1 MIISKCIRVV
11 RPLIIL
17 FLFFIALFVLAS
29 PIYAEQTAGKALSK
43 ADENK
48 TRNPG
53 WFYVRVYKGSEY
65 LGSTRFTLNYNK
77 GATISKTTI
86 HDKATKWAFGVQTGI
101 NDPAD
106 GLPLKGEDNVRR
118 RATTITFSNLHPD
131 GKTGGYYRIYAPL
144 EVKTPVGYH
153 YARYI
158 TNQSDATKK
167 FNEPA
172 DDFMKPD
179 LTHGSGT
186 AAETTNKHTLTS
198 RWISDTGG
206 AWSAFTL
213 HLSVANARI
222 TSATG
227 TDGKKHYLSAVCYTI
242 YFEPNDY
249 KVNFNANGGSG
260 SMSSQSM
267 KYDLQKALNSNTFT
281 RKGYTFKG
289 WATSAGGGVT
299 YSNGASVKNLTSA
312 NNGTV
317 NLYAVWEPKSY
328 KLNLYTNGG
337 TILNGSTHEYVNLR
351 YDTGDYYAIEWVKPT
366 RTGYTFDGWYTSD
379 GTKVYGANG
388 YCANDGKYWKDN
400 KYIYDGDCNV
410 DAKWTP
416 NTYTVRF
423 NGNGA
428 DQTGTKTQ
436 TFTYDKSGT
445 LTPNTFTK
453 GSYTFKGWA
462 TSAGGSVAYK
472 DGASVKNL
480 TATNNGTVDLY
491 AVWELSPYTIKYRA
505 SGGEGEM
512 DTQTGYRG
520 KSVTLK
526 ENAFTN
532 EDYIFTGWNTQRDG
546 TGQSY
551 TDKVT
556 VNQNLIPNTDSPLT
570 TTSNIWNTDN
580 GTKGIWRINK
590 NTEVVDISESP
601 VEGVEKGFIANGWIA
616 TDYLLDAS
624 KTYTFSAYVKG
635 NGTAYIGAGSPK
647 VDKSTHEI
655 FDIAFGSD
663 TTTEVSG
670 DGWKR
675 ISLSFA
681 GSYTSVLAVR
691 LSDGMT
697 ICGMKLEEGDTAT
710 PWIKDGSS
718 GKLNLFAQW
727 KDAKYTIHYDA
738 NGGEGK
744 MDDQKM
750 SRTREAMLSKSAFIL
765 NGKVFKEWNTAK
777 DGSGTSYKDEQSVTD
792 IQGSTKEVTL
802 YAQWTDGKFK
812 LDGETDV
819 TNSEFVHF
827 TADENGNYTLHT
839 TLRDAQFFKVMGL
852 GKGVTYDITEKAAK
866 KYQPSFAVIQGKE
879 YADTKKGE
887 EKENTALSTGTEKI
901 QGNMGYLFTNTRNMP
916 QGHNLSVS
924 KKLAGDRITD
934 TDKDKTF
941 TFRYYINGLDPEF
954 TYDLTV
960 GDSNTKLTPKKD
972 SSVTDT
978 DKSGYVEGTL
988 TLKGG
993 ETANFANIPEG
1004 AKYNITEKFS
1014 DGFEFKPR
1022 YEVTD
1027 GVETVNSEAGSG
1039 KNHTSGLSINMSG
1052 EKISGYGVETMGNSD
1067 VSYEFTN
1074 TKADKHNLTLTKEKS
1089 DDIPAD
1095 EKFIFTAHFS
1105 GLAENT
1111 TYHADNTKYNFTTDK
1126 TGEADVEITLKAGE
1140 SVTFSDLDGSLVYD
1154 ITEGGSDYVAKVKV
1168 LDSKGNTILTNS
1180 GKYGKGVS
1188 VANDSERDDETGDVG
1203 FKENQ
1208 TVSFNNSKVY
1218 SHKLTVEKKVS
1229 TDNPSD
1235 SDTFTVTARFS
1246 KLLKDHSYTVDLVG
1260 QDEDGNET
1268 RTTNTF
1274 TTNADGEATYTM
1286 TVSDRT
1292 VYEFDS
1298 LNDGCEY
1305 TLTEN
1310 GAKGYVPSYHVED
1323 GTVTKEKD
1331 EGFVGQPLSTTET
1344 LKDDTYF
1351 VFTNTHTIP
1360 DPTKDVSDNDNVTY
1374 TGTGAESHVMENTVP
1389 KQTSPWEYTIKQE
1402 IEAGFTEFEVYD
1414 TLPANVETT
1423 YDSMRISFKSGL
1435 STYNG
1440 TLQKTTDS
1448 DGGIYYQND
1457 QFKVVYDYG
1466 SIYIALK
1473 DSAADTFKKGGTFEF
1488 TFTAR
1493 VKDGASMDDFKS
1505 ANELTKDR
1513 SHLMFKNTAS
1523 TVLNDDITRQ
1533 TGTTTTYIP
1542 LKEKSGLTV
1551 AKRVSGTFGD
1561 RDKAFEYTAHFEGLD
1576 ANKTYRIGKP
1586 AYVEVVGSYDGSR
1599 VNFTA
1604 TDESGEKIK
1613 NIDVYVYELTES
1625 KEKGDLYA
1633 KGTTDDDGKVSLKI
1647 PDGEYL
1653 YRMVM
1658 DTEEVSDYFTLA
1670 TDENMDDNSASQTYT
1685 ADGLESVVL
1694 EKPEYDSSKKFTADA
1709 SGRADVSFKLKADE
1723 SVTFSDL
1730 KEGATYEITEL
1741 PSNHVA
1747 SYKNG
1752 TSQAANT
1759 QENTAIT
1766 NSGELSGDAT
1776 AVFTNT
1782 RNVTDL
1788 QLVKKDGETKNVLA
1802 GAKFRLLGGTT
1813 DMTDTTDADG
1823 VIRFNSIPK
1832 GEYILTEVK
1841 APEGYKQDTT
1851 EHKIVVGDDGISC
1864 ASLEVSGSTLTDY
1877 NYPNTKKKSF
1887 SLKKTDDS
1895 YNPVKGAEFT
1905 LYDSE
1910 HKEVAKAT
1918 SADDG
1923 TVTFSGLDDG
1933 KYFLKETKAPDGY
1946 SVDEKEYTADVSDD
1960 TTIDGLKKVGDS
1972 YRVVNKV
1979 PPLDL
1984 IISKNVK
1991 GSLGDRSKEFK
2002 FTVYFTGLKA
2012 GETYHYGDK
2021 TFTAPESG
2029 ERFVT
2034 VYLKD
2039 DESVKFEKLP
2049 VGATYK
2055 VTEASSDH
2063 VASYRLKSKEDSVVF
2078 VKAEDTKGVK
2088 GALSTA
2094 TETTDAND
2102 GTVEVAFTNT
2112 RDIIT
2117 VSGIPKQMTPI
2128 LIGTLILLQ
2137 IMALGA
2143 IVRKLRKGRRW

>member
-11 RPLIIL
+11 KPII
-17 FLFFIALFVLAS
+17 VLSAILAMITAFSIYGATAQTKTAAS
-29 PIYAEQTAGKALSK
+29 KPDKA
-43 ADENK
+43 N
-48 TRNPG
+48 NPG
-53 WFYVRVYKGSEY
+53 YIYIEFLKQINTQPQ
-65 LGSTRFTLNYNK
+65 STQTTKFSLNYNK
-77 GATISKTTI
+77 GATITKTTI
-86 HDKATKWAFGVQTGI
+86 ASKATTWAFGVASG
-101 NDPAD
+101 N
-106 GLPLKGEDNVRR
+106 EDYVAR
-118 RATTITFSNLHPD
+118 RATSIKTSNKDPNGSD
-131 GKTGGYYRIYAPL
+131 AGNGYYEMYLPMKVR
-144 EVKTPVGYH
+144 TPVGYH
-153 YARYI
+153 FWGYN
-158 TNQSDATKK
+158 TNKSDAMQKELDHTGASDK
-167 FNEPA
+167 NSSNA
-172 DDFMKPD
+172 
-179 LTHGSGT
+179 
-186 AAETTNKHTLTS
+186 HTLTAAK
-198 RWISDTGG
+198 ISSTGD
-206 AWSAFTL
+206 AWSDFSLAMRTAEP
-213 HLSVANARI
+213 HI
-222 TSATG
+222 TSAKSTN
-227 TDGKKHYLSAVCYTI
+227 GKYYYLSSIVYTI
-242 YFEPNDY
+242 KFESNDY
-249 KVNFNANGGSG
+249 TVNFNANGGSG

-299 YSNGASVKNLTSA
+299 YSNGASVKNLTST

-337 TILNGSTHEYVNLR
+337 TILNGSSHEYVNLR
-351 YDTGDYYAIEWVKPT
+351 YDTGDYYAIEWLNPT
-366 RTGYTFDGWYTSD
+366 RAGYTFDGWYTSD

-400 KYIYDGDCNV
+400 KYIYDEDCNV
-410 DAKWTP
+410 SAKWTP
-416 NTYTVRF
+416 NTYKVRF

-570 TTSNIWNTDN
+570 TTSNTWNPDN
-580 GTKGIWRINK
+580 GTKGIWQIET
-590 NTEVVDISESP
+590 NTEVVDISEPP
-601 VEGVEKGFIANGWIA
+601 VEGVEKGFIANGSIA
-616 TDYLLDAS
+616 IDYLFDAS

-635 NGTAYIGAGSPK
+635 NGTAYIEAGDP
-647 VDKSTHEI
+647 EI
-655 FDIAFGSD
+655 GTASD

-681 GSYTSVLAVR
+681 GSNTSVLAVR

-916 QGHNLSVS
+916 QGYNLSVS

-934 TDKDKTF
+934 ADKDKTF

-1027 GVETVNSEAGSG
+1027 GVETVNSEAESG

-1154 ITEGGSDYVAKVKV
+1154 ITEGGSDYVAKVKI

-1268 RTTNTF
+1268 RKTNTF

-1448 DGGIYYQND
+1448 DGDTYYQND

-1766 NSGELSGDAT
+1766 NSGKLSGDAT

-1788 QLVKKDGETKNVLA
+1788 KLVKKDGETKNVLA

-1823 VIRFNSIPK
+1823 VIRFNGIPK

-1864 ASLEVSGSTLTDY
+1864 ASLEVNGSTLTDY

-1910 HKEVAKAT
+1910 HKEVAKVT

-1946 SVDEKEYTADVSDD
+1946 SADEKEYTADVSDN

-2094 TETTDAND
+2094 TETADAND
-2102 GTVEVAFTNT
+2102 GTVEVSFTNT

>member
-11 RPLIIL
+11 KPII
-17 FLFFIALFVLAS
+17 VLSAILAMITAS
-29 PIYAEQTAGKALSK
+29 SIYGATAQTKTAASKPDKA
-43 ADENK
+43 N
-48 TRNPG
+48 NPG
-53 WFYVRVYKGSEY
+53 YISIEFLKQINGETQ
-65 LGSTRFTLNYNK
+65 STQTTKFSLNYNK
-77 GATISKTTI
+77 GATITKTTI
-86 HDKATKWAFGVQTGI
+86 ASKATTWAFGVASG
-101 NDPAD
+101 N
-106 GLPLKGEDNVRR
+106 EDYVAR
-118 RATTITFSNLHPD
+118 RATSIKTSDKDPD
-131 GKTGGYYRIYAPL
+131 GSDAGNGYYEMYLPMKVR
-144 EVKTPVGYH
+144 TPVGYH
-153 YARYI
+153 FSRW
-158 TNQSDATKK
+158 D
-167 FNEPA
+167 
-172 DDFMKPD
+172 
-179 LTHGSGT
+179 
-186 AAETTNKHTLTS
+186 TNKPKALKDEFTHTGTSDKNSSNVHTLTKGN
-198 RWISDTGG
+198 ISSTGD
-206 AWSAFTL
+206 AWSDFSLAMRTAEP
-213 HLSVANARI
+213 HI
-222 TSATG
+222 TSAKSTKN
-227 TDGKKHYLSAVCYTI
+227 GKYYYLSSIVYTI
-242 YFEPNDY
+242 KFESNAY
-249 KVNFNANGGSG
+249 TVNFNANGGSG
-260 SMSSQSM
+260 SMSSQIM
-267 KYDLQKALNSNTFT
+267 KYDSQGSLSSNTFS

-299 YSNGASVKNLTSA
+299 YSDGASVKNLTSEYD
-312 NNGTV
+312 GTV
-317 NLYAVWEPKSY
+317 NLYAVWEPKWEPKTY
-328 KLNLYTNGG
+328 KLNLYANGG

-351 YDTGDYYAIEWVKPT
+351 YDTSDCYAIEWVKPT

-388 YCANDGKYWKDN
+388 YCVNDGKYWKN
-400 KYIYDGDCNV
+400 NQYVYDGDCNV
-410 DAKWTP
+410 YAKWTP

-436 TFTYDKSGT
+436 TFTYDKSET
-445 LTPNTFTK
+445 LTPNTFTR
-453 GSYTFKGWA
+453 GDYTFKGWA
-462 TSAGGSVAYK
+462 TSAGGSVVYSN
-472 DGASVKNL
+472 GASVKNL
-480 TATNNGTVDLY
+480 TSTNNGTVNLY
-491 AVWELSPYTIKYRA
+491 AVWGLSPYTIKYRA
-505 SGGEGEM
+505 NGGEGEM
-512 DTQTGYRG
+512 ESQTGYHG
-520 KSVTLK
+520 KSITLNK
-526 ENAFTN
+526 NVFTN

-546 TGQSY
+546 SGTSYKDGQS
-551 TDKVT
+551 VT
-556 VNQNLIPNTDSPLT
+556 NT
-570 TTSNIWNTDN
+570 
-580 GTKGIWRINK
+580 
-590 NTEVVDISESP
+590 SES
-601 VEGVEKGFIANGWIA
+601 
-616 TDYLLDAS
+616 
-624 KTYTFSAYVKG
+624 
-635 NGTAYIGAGSPK
+635 
-647 VDKSTHEI
+647 
-655 FDIAFGSD
+655 
-663 TTTEVSG
+663 TTQL
-670 DGWKR
+670 
-675 ISLSFA
+675 IL
-681 GSYTSVLAVR
+681 Y
-691 LSDGMT
+691 
-697 ICGMKLEEGDTAT
+697 
-710 PWIKDGSS
+710 
-718 GKLNLFAQW
+718 AQW

-738 NGGEGK
+738 NGGTGT

-750 SRTREAMLSKSAFIL
+750 SRTRAAMLSKNAFTL

-819 TNSEFVHF
+819 TNSEFIHF

-887 EKENTALSTGTEKI
+887 EKENTALSTGIEKI

-916 QGHNLSVS
+916 KGYNLSVS

-934 TDKDKTF
+934 ADKDKTF

-1027 GVETVNSEAGSG
+1027 GVETVNSEAESG

-1154 ITEGGSDYVAKVKV
+1154 ITEGGSDYVAKVKI

-1246 KLLKDHSYTVDLVG
+1246 KLLKNHTYIVYLVG

-1292 VYEFDS
+1292 VYEFNF
-1298 LNDGCEY
+1298 LKDGCEY

-1331 EGFVGQPLSTTET
+1331 KGFVGQPLSTTET

-1374 TGTGAESHVMENTVP
+1374 TGTGAENHVMENTVP

-1448 DGGIYYQND
+1448 DGNTYYQND

-1586 AYVEVVGSYDGSR
+1586 AYVEVVGLYDGSR

-1658 DTEEVSDYFTLA
+1658 DTEEVSDYFTL
-1670 TDENMDDNSASQTYT
+1670 TTEENMDDNSASNTYT
-1685 ADGLESVVL
+1685 ADGLESVIL

-1709 SGRADVSFKLKADE
+1709 SGRADVPFKLKADE

-1766 NSGELSGDAT
+1766 NSGKLSGDAT

-1788 QLVKKDGETKNVLA
+1788 KLVKKDGETKNVLA

-1823 VIRFNSIPK
+1823 VIRFNGIPK

-1851 EHKIVVGDDGISC
+1851 EHKIVVGDDGVSC
-1864 ASLEVSGSTLTDY
+1864 ASLEVNGSTLTDY

-1946 SVDEKEYTADVSDD
+1946 SADEKEYTADVSDD

-1979 PPLDL
+1979 PPHDL

-2002 FTVYFTGLKA
+2002 FGVVFNNLKE

-2021 TFTAPESG
+2021 TFRALRNG
-2029 ERFVT
+2029 YAQVT
-2034 VYLKD
+2034 IYLKD
-2039 DESVKFEKLP
+2039 DESVRFENLP
-2049 VGATYK
+2049 VGATYR
-2055 VTEASSDH
+2055 VIENGNDH
-2063 VASYRLKSKEDSVVF
+2063 VASYRLKSKEKKAVF
-2078 VKAEDTKGVK
+2078 DKAADASGVK
-2088 GALSTA
+2088 GAFRTNV
-2094 TETTDAND
+2094 ETVDAND

-2117 VSGIPKQMTPI
+2117 VSGIPKQMTPM

-2143 IVRKLRKGRRW
+2143 IVRKGYPSRNRAEKR

>member
-1 MIISKCIRVV
+1 MIISKCIRAVK
-11 RPLIIL
+11 PIIVL
-17 FLFFIALFVLAS
+17 SAILAMITAFSIYGATAQTKTAASKPDKANNPGYIYIEFLKQING
-29 PIYAEQTAGKALSK
+29 QTQSTQTTKFSLNYSNGKAI
-43 ADENK
+43 
-48 TRNPG
+48 T
-53 WFYVRVYKGSEY
+53 
-65 LGSTRFTLNYNK
+65 
-77 GATISKTTI
+77 KTTI
-86 HDKATKWAFGVQTGI
+86 ASKATTWAFGVASG
-101 NDPAD
+101 N
-106 GLPLKGEDNVRR
+106 EDYVAR
-118 RATTITFSNLHPD
+118 RATSIKTSNKDPNGSD
-131 GKTGGYYRIYAPL
+131 AGNGYYEMYLPMKVR
-144 EVKTPVGYH
+144 TPVGYH
-153 YARYI
+153 
-158 TNQSDATKK
+158 
-167 FNEPA
+167 F
-172 DDFMKPD
+172 
-179 LTHGSGT
+179 SGYN
-186 AAETTNKHTLTS
+186 TNKPKAIQDEFHHAFASDKNSSNAHTLTTAN
-198 RWISDTGG
+198 ISSTGD
-206 AWSAFTL
+206 AWSDFSLAMRT
-213 HLSVANARI
+213 AEPNI
-222 TSATG
+222 TSAKSTKN
-227 TDGKKHYLSAVCYTI
+227 GKYYYLSSIVYTI
-242 YFEPNDY
+242 KFESNDY
-249 KVNFNANGGSG
+249 TVNFNANGGSG
-260 SMSSQSM
+260 SMSSESM
-267 KYDLQKALNSNTFT
+267 KYDSQKALNSNTFT

-317 NLYAVWEPKSY
+317 NLYAVWEPKTY
-328 KLNLYTNGG
+328 KLYLDANGG
-337 TILNGSTHEYVNLR
+337 KVSGGSTNFVESLR
-351 YDTGDYYAIEWVKPT
+351 YDTGDYYAIEWLNPT
-366 RTGYTFDGWYTSD
+366 RAGYTFDGWYTSD

-388 YCANDGKYWKDN
+388 YCVNDGKYWKDN
-400 KYIYDGDCNV
+400 KYIYEGDCNV
-410 DAKWTP
+410 SAKWTP

-445 LTPNTFTK
+445 LTPNSFTK
-453 GSYTFKGWA
+453 AGYTFNGWA
-462 TSAGGSVAYK
+462 TSAGGSVVYSN
-472 DGASVKNL
+472 GASVKNL
-480 TATNNGTVDLY
+480 TSNGTVDLY

-570 TTSNIWNTDN
+570 TTSNTWNPDN
-580 GTKGIWRINK
+580 GTKGIWRIET
-590 NTEVVDISESP
+590 NTKVVDISEPP
-601 VEGVEKGFIANGWIA
+601 VEGVEKGFIANGSIA
-616 TDYLLDAS
+616 TDYLFDAS

-635 NGTAYIGAGSPK
+635 NGTAYIEAGDP
-647 VDKSTHEI
+647 EI
-655 FDIAFGSD
+655 GTASD

-681 GSYTSVLAVR
+681 GSNTSMLAVR

-852 GKGVTYDITEKAAK
+852 GKGATYDITEKAAK

-916 QGHNLSVS
+916 KGYNLSVS
-924 KKLAGDRITD
+924 KKLAGDLITD
-934 TDKDKTF
+934 ADKDKTF

-954 TYDLTV
+954 TYDLTM
-960 GDSNTKLTPKKD
+960 GDSTTKLTPKKD

-1004 AKYNITEKFS
+1004 AKYNLTEKFS

-1154 ITEGGSDYVAKVKV
+1154 ITESGSDYVAKVKI

-1229 TDNPSD
+1229 TDNPSN

-1246 KLLKDHSYTVDLVG
+1246 KLLKDHSYIVYLVG

-1292 VYEFDS
+1292 VYEFNF
-1298 LNDGCEY
+1298 LKDGCEY

-1448 DGGIYYQND
+1448 DGDTYYQND

-1466 SIYIALK
+1466 SIYIALRG
-1473 DSAADTFKKGGTFEF
+1473 SAADTFKKGGTFEF

-1493 VKDGASMDDFKS
+1493 VKGGASMDDFKS

-1586 AYVEVVGSYDGSR
+1586 AYVEVVGLYDGSR

-1759 QENTAIT
+1759 RENAAIT
-1766 NSGELSGDAT
+1766 NSGKLSGDAT

-1933 KYFLKETKAPDGY
+1933 KYFLKETKAVAGY
-1946 SVDEKEYTADVSDD
+1946 ERDEKEYTADVSDD

-2094 TETTDAND
+2094 TETVDAND